1 MDNFLQFINKYK
13 KILIPAVACVLV
25 AVIVLIVVLNRNA
38 VHVDEALDPNNDM
51 YDQVQIKITM
61 SMKDISPDTSSE
73 DSDTADVTTDMQSG
87 GDLYIDQNGYYN
99 EFGSFVPDVASNP
112 EDPSAQDNTT
122 EYKITVKKDG
132 TTYYENGTSGEL
144 YFYQRDGQDYVLYYD
159 NYYGLKEEDGDW
171 VEIPAGNYSLKKSFD
186 IELLKSVDRER
197 LEKSGDHYI
206 PDFDYLEELFF
217 TLLSIHENNRENY
230 VVNSLSI
237 SFDKD
242 RMDQIA
248 ASYVYD
254 STFLVEQTY
263 DFTYN
268 NTKIE
273 LPQVDRVYG
282 EE

>member
-1 MDNFLQFINKYK
+1 MHFINKYK

-25 AVIVLIVVLNRNA
+25 AVIVLIIVLSRNT
-38 VHVDEALDPNNDM
+38 VHVGEALDPNNDM

-61 SMKDISPDTSSE
+61 SMQDISPDTSSE
-73 DSDTADVTTDMQSG
+73 DSGTSDVTTDTQSS

-99 EFGSFVPDVASNP
+99 EYGSFVPDVASDY

-197 LEKSGDHYI
+197 LQKSGDTYI
-206 PDFDYLEELFF
+206 PEIDYLEELFF
-217 TLLSIHENNRENY
+217 TLLSIHENNRDNY

-242 RMDQIA
+242 RIDQIA